1 MKDGTARWAAPA
13 GRSSGCLRRAADKA
27 LETGDE
33 PGFDGDRHPP
43 LQKRVNGALDPI
55 ITRWRLMG
63 RYHFGANVSGWGV
76 SLGIRL

>member
-1 MKDGTARWAAPA
+1 MIGT
-13 GRSSGCLRRAADKA
+13 
-27 LETGDE
+27 
-33 PGFDGDRHPP
+33 PP